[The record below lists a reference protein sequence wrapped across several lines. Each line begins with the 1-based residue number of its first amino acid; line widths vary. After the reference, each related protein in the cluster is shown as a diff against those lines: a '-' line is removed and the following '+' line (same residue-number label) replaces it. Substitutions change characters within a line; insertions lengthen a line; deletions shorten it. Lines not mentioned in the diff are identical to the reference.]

1 MPASRRFRICGAAA
15 EPFGLRAVFRL
26 FALLLIALLIV
37 LQIRLH
43 AGNGGLDDVD
53 RLQQALEAQRLE
65 NEALRRRNAALE
77 AEVEGLKQGEDAVEE
92 RARSE
97 LGMTRSDEIFYR
109 VIETEPP
116 KPGPP
121 RQ

>member
-1 MPASRRFRICGAAA
+1 M
-15 EPFGLRAVFRL
+15 FRL

-43 AGNGGLDDVD
+43 VGNGGLDDVD

-65 NEALRRRNAALE
+65 NEELRRRNAALE

-109 VIETEPP
+109 VIETDPP
-116 KPGPP
+116 PP
-121 RQ
+121 RPPRE